1 MDNRAV
7 ATECYKQAL
16 QCDVYSYEAFE
27 ALVQN
32 QMLSASEGTTLIP
45 PGTCFLNRIYIII
58 IILYPER
65 ELLASLPFP
74 EQCTKSEEELLRLL
88 YDSKLKKY
96 QEPNIKQSSVMCN
109 VMGISVADRLTDN
122 LDMQVAK
129 AEKLYYNCDY
139 HQCFSLTE
147 K

>member
-1 MDNRAV
+1 M
-7 ATECYKQAL
+7 
-16 QCDVYSYEAFE
+16 
-27 ALVQN
+27 
-32 QMLSASEGTTLIP
+32 
-45 PGTCFLNRIYIII
+45 IIVD
-58 IILYPER
+58 LER
-65 ELLASLPFP
+65 ELLASLPFA

-96 QEPNIKQSSVMCN
+96 QEPNIKQSSVTCN